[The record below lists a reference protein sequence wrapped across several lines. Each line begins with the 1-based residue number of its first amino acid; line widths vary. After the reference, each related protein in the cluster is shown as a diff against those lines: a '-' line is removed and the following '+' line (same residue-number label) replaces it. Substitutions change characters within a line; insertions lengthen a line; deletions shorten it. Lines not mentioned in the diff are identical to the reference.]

1 MALIY
6 VVEDDK
12 NISEIESFALKNAG
26 HQIIE
31 CTYGKEFHKQVSE
44 RFHDLI
50 LLDIMLPDDVGLEL
64 LTQLRATPTTTLL
77 PVIFVTPNPT
87 ETDKAKGL

>member
-31 CTYGKEFHKQVSE
+31 CSCGKEFHKQVSD
-44 RFHDLI
+44 RLPDLI
-50 LLDIMLPDDVGLEL
+50 LLDIMLPDEDGLQIL
-64 LTQLRATPTTTLL
+64 SKLR
-77 PVIFVTPNPT
+77 VTP
-87 ETDKAKGL
+87 ETKKFRLYLLLQKLRR

>member
-26 HQIIE
+26 HQIVE
-31 CTYGKEFHKQVSE
+31 CASAKEFHKQVADKYT
-44 RFHDLI
+44 RFNI
-50 LLDIMLPDDVGLEL
+50 I
-64 LTQLRATPTTTLL
+64 RYNAS
-77 PVIFVTPNPT
+77 
-87 ETDKAKGL
+87 